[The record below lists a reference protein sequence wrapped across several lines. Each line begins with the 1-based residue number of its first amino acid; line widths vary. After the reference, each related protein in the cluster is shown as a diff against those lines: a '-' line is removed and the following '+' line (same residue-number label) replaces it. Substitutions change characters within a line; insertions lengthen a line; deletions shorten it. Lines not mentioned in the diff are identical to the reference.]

1 MRTEVP
7 AKPADIRD
15 STVAPSCE
23 RSGGPC
29 RVALVKELAPGL
41 HRLSG
46 FPPDAFNILLL
57 ETDDGVV
64 LIDTATRHARGRIL
78 RQVAGRRLEAILI
91 THAHVDHAG
100 AMHAVAVETGAPVW
114 SSGDDADALEGK
126 APQPLPNPDSLVNR
140 MFAGWW
146 KDRHP
151 VARRLGEGER
161 IGSFEVVAF
170 PGHTPGMIG
179 LWRESDRTVVCAD
192 TMRTVNV
199 FTGLPQIG
207 EMPAVFTC
215 DIPESRRSIR
225 KLAGLEART
234 VCPGHGRALRGDE
247 AVEKVR
253 KLAAGL
259 PAAQS
264 P

>member
-1 MRTEVP
+1 
-7 AKPADIRD
+7 
-15 STVAPSCE
+15 
-23 RSGGPC
+23 
-29 RVALVKELAPGL
+29 VKELAPGL

-46 FPPDAFNILLL
+46 FPPNGFNAYLL
-57 ETDDGVV
+57 ETDEGAVV
-64 LIDTATRHARGRIL
+64 IDTATRHARRRIL
-78 RQVAGRRLEAILI
+78 RQVAGRGLTAIFI
-91 THAHVDHAG
+91 THAHRDHAG

-114 SSGDDADALEGK
+114 SSTEDADAIEGK
-126 APQPLPNPDSLVNR
+126 APEPLPKPDSLVSR

-151 VARRLGEGER
+151 VARRLSEGDR
-161 IGSFEVVAF
+161 IGDFEVIAF

-199 FTGLPQIG
+199 FTGIPQIG
-207 EMPAVFTC
+207 EMPSLFTC

-225 KLAGLEART
+225 KLAALEART
-234 VCPGHGRALRGDE
+234 VCPGHGRALHGDE

-253 KLAAGL
+253 ALAAGL
-259 PAAQS
+259 PAE